1 MHRDACLVLSV
12 VAHSGRDAHFSL
24 LFSPPRLNE
33 KVLSGTRSYI
43 AHRAPRPSPR
53 LRGRLVGRIDRRKS
67 SDDAEKAC
75 AVFLTWDLRPCERH
89 KGGPTPNFV
98 SALRGQAE
106 ALPTAYVSELDDRTT
121 RLGRATS
128 YNMHGDGWST
138 CRGTPMEG
146 EPMHG
151 LDVESIFRGTGITS
165 TTCVHDTRVVRTHA
179 KERPYCI
186 QSLMGSG

>member
-1 MHRDACLVLSV
+1 MMPRRPV
-12 VAHSGRDAHFSL
+12 RFSL
-24 LFSPPRLNE
+24 P
-33 KVLSGTRSYI
+33 GI
-43 AHRAPRPSPR
+43 CARA
-53 LRGRLVGRIDRRKS
+53 
-67 SDDAEKAC
+67 SD
-75 AVFLTWDLRPCERH
+75 

-138 CRGTPMEG
+138 CRRTPMEG

-151 LDVESIFRGTGITS
+151 LDVESIFRGTGMTS

-179 KERPYCI
+179 NGLIYGLRLTSHPKVYRVREAPRRRKEAGPCARSVRIEPLRLRHQLGLSQPRYRHH
-186 QSLMGSG
+186 SDRR

>member
-1 MHRDACLVLSV
+1 MMPRRPV
-12 VAHSGRDAHFSL
+12 RFSL
-24 LFSPPRLNE
+24 P
-33 KVLSGTRSYI
+33 GTC
-43 AHRAPRPSPR
+43 ARA
-53 LRGRLVGRIDRRKS
+53 
-67 SDDAEKAC
+67 SD
-75 AVFLTWDLRPCERH
+75 

-165 TTCVHDTRVVRTHA
+165 TTCAHDTRVVRTHA
-179 KERPYCI
+179 NG
-186 QSLMGSG
+186 LMGSG

>member
-1 MHRDACLVLSV
+1 MWPSEALIKQLHIKKPGSKNLLS
-12 VAHSGRDAHFSL
+12 
-24 LFSPPRLNE
+24 
-33 KVLSGTRSYI
+33 LSGC
-43 AHRAPRPSPR
+43 ARA
-53 LRGRLVGRIDRRKS
+53 
-67 SDDAEKAC
+67 SD
-75 AVFLTWDLRPCERH
+75 

-106 ALPTAYVSELDDRTT
+106 ALPTVYVSELDDRTT
-121 RLGRATS
+121 RIGRATS

-179 KERPYCI
+179 NG
-186 QSLMGSG
+186 LMGSG

>member
-1 MHRDACLVLSV
+1 MMPRRPV
-12 VAHSGRDAHFSL
+12 RFS
-24 LFSPPRLNE
+24 SP
-33 KVLSGTRSYI
+33 GI
-43 AHRAPRPSPR
+43 CARA
-53 LRGRLVGRIDRRKS
+53 
-67 SDDAEKAC
+67 SD
-75 AVFLTWDLRPCERH
+75 

-138 CRGTPMEG
+138 CRRTPMEG

-151 LDVESIFRGTGITS
+151 LDVESIFRGIGITS
-165 TTCVHDTRVVRTHA
+165 TTCLHDTRVVRTHA
-179 KERPYCI
+179 NG
-186 QSLMGSG
+186 LMGSG

>member
-1 MHRDACLVLSV
+1 MMPRRPV
-12 VAHSGRDAHFSL
+12 RFSL
-24 LFSPPRLNE
+24 P
-33 KVLSGTRSYI
+33 GI
-43 AHRAPRPSPR
+43 CARA
-53 LRGRLVGRIDRRKS
+53 
-67 SDDAEKAC
+67 SD
-75 AVFLTWDLRPCERH
+75 

-146 EPMHG
+146 EPPCMVSTSSRSSEG
-151 LDVESIFRGTGITS
+151 LGSRLLHVYTTHESFGRMRTALWAPVDIAPYTAGGRRLGAEKRQ
-165 TTCVHDTRVVRTHA
+165 VRARVR
-179 KERPYCI
+179 
-186 QSLMGSG
+186 

>member
-1 MHRDACLVLSV
+1 MMPRRPV
-12 VAHSGRDAHFSL
+12 RFSL
-24 LFSPPRLNE
+24 P
-33 KVLSGTRSYI
+33 GI
-43 AHRAPRPSPR
+43 CARA
-53 LRGRLVGRIDRRKS
+53 
-67 SDDAEKAC
+67 SD
-75 AVFLTWDLRPCERH
+75 

-138 CRGTPMEG
+138 CRRTPMEG

-165 TTCVHDTRVVRTHA
+165 TTVYTTHESFGRMRTALWAPVDIAPYTAGGRRLGAEKRQVRARVR
-179 KERPYCI
+179 
-186 QSLMGSG
+186 

>member
-1 MHRDACLVLSV
+1 MR
-12 VAHSGRDAHFSL
+12 FSL
-24 LFSPPRLNE
+24 PGICS
-33 KVLSGTRSYI
+33 
-43 AHRAPRPSPR
+43 RA
-53 LRGRLVGRIDRRKS
+53 
-67 SDDAEKAC
+67 SD
-75 AVFLTWDLRPCERH
+75 

-138 CRGTPMEG
+138 CRRTPMEG

-179 KERPYCI
+179 NGLWAPVDIAPYTAGGRRLGAEKR
-186 QSLMGSG
+186 QVRARVR

>member
-1 MHRDACLVLSV
+1 MMPRRPV
-12 VAHSGRDAHFSL
+12 RFSL
-24 LFSPPRLNE
+24 P
-33 KVLSGTRSYI
+33 GMC
-43 AHRAPRPSPR
+43 ARA
-53 LRGRLVGRIDRRKS
+53 
-67 SDDAEKAC
+67 SD
-75 AVFLTWDLRPCERH
+75 

-179 KERPYCI
+179 NG
-186 QSLMGSG
+186 LMGSG

>member
-75 AVFLTWDLRPCERH
+75 AVFLTWDLRTSERQ
-89 KGGPTPNFV
+89 GGTHSQLCV
-98 SALRGQAE
+98 GAARTSCE

-138 CRGTPMEG
+138 CRRTPMEG

-179 KERPYCI
+179 NG
-186 QSLMGSG
+186 LMGSG

>member
-1 MHRDACLVLSV
+1 M
-12 VAHSGRDAHFSL
+12 VAHSGRDAHFLL

-67 SDDAEKAC
+67 SDDAVPRRPVRFSLPGIC
-75 AVFLTWDLRPCERH
+75 ARASD

-138 CRGTPMEG
+138 CRRTPMEG

-179 KERPYCI
+179 NG
-186 QSLMGSG
+186 LMGSG

>member
-1 MHRDACLVLSV
+1 M
-12 VAHSGRDAHFSL
+12 
-24 LFSPPRLNE
+24 
-33 KVLSGTRSYI
+33 LSGTRSYI

-75 AVFLTWDLRPCERH
+75 AVFLTWDLPSAPERATS

-106 ALPTAYVSELDDRTT
+106 ALPTACVSELDDRTT

-138 CRGTPMEG
+138 CRRTPMEG

-165 TTCVHDTRVVRTHA
+165 TTCIHDTRVVRTHA
-179 KERPYCI
+179 NG
-186 QSLMGSG
+186 LMGSG